1 MTHQKMLYFRSM
13 KKLNKKENEVKD
25 IIQTLKDFIELV
37 DRRFSLLENKMGAV
51 RIGVERAKEELRQQI
66 EGLGMRID
74 DLSLHRAKCTDIE
87 ILQKQNS
94 DIRKRLETTGHLKK

>member
-1 MTHQKMLYFRSM
+1 M

-37 DRRFSLLENKMGAV
+37 DRRFTLLENKVGAV

-74 DLSLHRAKCTDIE
+74 DLSLHRAKYSDIE
-87 ILQKQNS
+87 ILQKQIS